1 MKKKIFIFL
10 LILLLPHCGFSPLY
24 NQSNKHDYAIN
35 ITEINGDKLINN
47 KILSEI
53 KQISNSQS
61 KNKFNVKVNTSYEKI
76 IISKKIN
83 GTVSDYQLNVKTKF
97 DINHNNEIQTYSF
110 GENLI
115 IKNNSDFFEQKNY
128 ENTIK
133 KTFATSLVRK
143 LNLKL
148 LSIK

>member
-10 LILLLPHCGFSPLY
+10 LILLLQHCGFSPLY
-24 NQSNKHDYAIN
+24 NQSNKLDYAIN
-35 ITEINGDKLINN
+35 ITAINGDKLINN
-47 KILSEI
+47 KILSEM
-53 KQISNSQS
+53 KRISNSKS
-61 KNKFNVKVNTSYEKI
+61 KNKFNVKVDTLYEKI
-76 IISKKIN
+76 IISKKMN

-110 GENLI
+110 AESLI
-115 IKNNSDFFEQKNY
+115 IKNNSDFFAQKNY

-133 KTFATSLVRK
+133 KTFAISLVRK

>member
-1 MKKKIFIFL
+1 MKPYK
-10 LILLLPHCGFSPLY
+10 
-24 NQSNKHDYAIN
+24 
-35 ITEINGDKLINN
+35 
-47 KILSEI
+47 
-53 KQISNSQS
+53 
-61 KNKFNVKVNTSYEKI
+61 
-76 IISKKIN
+76 
-83 GTVSDYQLNVKTKF
+83 LNVKTKF

-110 GENLI
+110 GESLI

>member
-1 MKKKIFIFL
+1 MKKKFFIFL

-24 NQSNKHDYAIN
+24 NQSNKLDYAIN

-76 IISKKIN
+76 IISKKMN
-83 GTVSDYQLNVKTKF
+83 ATVSDYQLNVKTKF

-110 GENLI
+110 GESLI
-115 IKNNSDFFEQKNY
+115 INNNSDFFEQKNY

>member
-1 MKKKIFIFL
+1 MKKKFFIFL

-61 KNKFNVKVNTSYEKI
+61 KNKFNIKVDTSYKKI
-76 IISKKIN
+76 IISKKMN

-110 GENLI
+110 RESLI
-115 IKNNSDFFEQKNY
+115 INNNSDFFEQKNY
-128 ENTIK
+128 ENIIK

>member
-10 LILLLPHCGFSPLY
+10 LILLLPHCGFSPLH
-24 NQSNKHDYAIN
+24 NQSNKLDYVIN

-53 KQISNSQS
+53 KRISNSQS
-61 KNKFNVKVNTSYEKI
+61 KNKFDVKVDTLYEKI
-76 IISKKIN
+76 IISKKAN

-110 GENLI
+110 GESLI
-115 IKNNSDFFEQKNY
+115 INNNSDFFEQKNY